1 MNTLLKLGLSLA
13 AVGVGGCTTV
23 GNLTSI
29 YRSPDLNNGESM
41 VMDAE
46 QWAVLNIPEH
56 DADGNVTGDQ
66 VVCAMPSPDAMA
78 AAAASGSFSG
88 EAQGASA
95 GGAMAIGESTTS
107 IGLRTQSI
115 QLLRDALYRMCEAN
129 ANGGLDPIEYG
140 IMMRRFQT
148 NMIAILAIE
157 QLTGAVVAPPAAVS
171 AQGGGTI
178 MDSIVRERREI
189 HQRIAVLDRQL
200 LALGDGED
208 EAVAA
213 RRDRLTQEKDW
224 LTEDLSFYQHVVAA
238 MTSGDFTAAQALL
251 GQAPPSERSPH
262 EIAAIAQT
270 VESITLAAMS
280 QNYQEEMCY
289 ELDRLGADPAEQGGS
304 CPEIIQANL
313 AERQLVPS
321 TVAQVVRAFLSD
333 NALNDAELQSIRAL
347 LSSIDHRYSAE
358 DLPAAPT
365 ITAAA
370 LQ

>member
-1 MNTLLKLGLSLA
+1 MKNLLKLGLSLA
-13 AVGVGGCTTV
+13 AIGVGGCTTV
-23 GNLTSI
+23 GNMTSI
-29 YRSPDLNNGESM
+29 YRSPDLTDGESM

-56 DADGNVTGDQ
+56 DADGNITGEQ

-95 GGAMAIGESTTS
+95 GGALSIGESTTS

-129 ANGGLDPIEYG
+129 ANGGLDQIEYG

-157 QLTGAVVAPPAAVS
+157 QLTGAVVAPPTAVS
-171 AQGGGTI
+171 AQGGATM

-189 HQRIAVLDRQL
+189 NQRIAALDRQIV
-200 LALGDGED
+200 ALGDGED
-208 EAVAA
+208 EMIVA
-213 RRDRLTQEKDW
+213 RRERLTQERDW
-224 LTEDLSFYQHVVAA
+224 LSEDLTFYQHVVTA
-238 MTSGDFTAAQALL
+238 MTSGDFTTAQTLL
-251 GQAPPSERSPH
+251 GQAPPSGREPQD
-262 EIAAIAQT
+262 IASVAQS
-270 VESITLAAMS
+270 VEAITLAAMS

-289 ELDRLGADPAEQGGS
+289 ELDRLGADPAEAGRS
-304 CPEIIQANL
+304 CPNIIQANL
-313 AERQLVPS
+313 AERELVPN
-321 TVAQVVRAFLSD
+321 TVAQVVQAFLAD
-333 NALNDAELQSIRAL
+333 NDLNDTEIQSIRAL

-358 DLPAAPT
+358 DLPRPVT

-370 LQ
+370 MQ